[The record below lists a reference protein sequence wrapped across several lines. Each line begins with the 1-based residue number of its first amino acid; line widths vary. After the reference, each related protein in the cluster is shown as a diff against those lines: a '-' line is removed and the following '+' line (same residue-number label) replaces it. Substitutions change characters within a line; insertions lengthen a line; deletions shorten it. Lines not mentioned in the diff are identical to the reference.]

1 MLRPHRLRLTVLIFL
16 LLATSASR
24 GWGQSDQRIAT
35 VLVVT
40 GVAEVRAS
48 GEAMWDQLRFRDAIF
63 VRDTVRTAANS
74 RVKFL
79 MRDDAILTLG
89 EDGEMEFTEFLL
101 TQQQQRNVIDLFL
114 GALKVVTV
122 RILRSG
128 SLTQVRTSNT
138 VAGVRGTSFIVRFI
152 PPNITEVFVL
162 EGIVTVQNLAAE
174 SPQVESVPPNQQTSV
189 TGSAAPATP
198 TTTKPEVQQSL
209 NQEVSVTEQVPS
221 EVTPTQELA
230 PPEPVRGEESAAPA
244 PEGAAPAT
252 AGESSTTKSE
262 SAATEGESST
272 TQSVAPPG
280 SATVVLPDIAPV
292 TETDLTP
299 TIDTQIEIVS
309 GSSPA
314 GAVDPGDT
322 LTSDT
327 TPVAEEVLRMLLLEF
342 TIEFPR

>member
-48 GEAMWDQLRFRDAIF
+48 GEATWDQLRFRDAIF
-63 VRDTVRTAANS
+63 ARDTVRTAANS

-128 SLTQVRTSNT
+128 SSTQVRTSNT

-152 PPNITEVFVL
+152 PPNITEPRKTPCRSCWSRSTR
-162 EGIVTVQNLAAE
+162 EGSTAQRA
-174 SPQVESVPPNQQTSV
+174 S
-189 TGSAAPATP
+189 
-198 TTTKPEVQQSL
+198 
-209 NQEVSVTEQVPS
+209 
-221 EVTPTQELA
+221 
-230 PPEPVRGEESAAPA
+230 
-244 PEGAAPAT
+244 GAAARAT
-252 AGESSTTKSE
+252 CSGRPSTTERAS
-262 SAATEGESST
+262 
-272 TQSVAPPG
+272 
-280 SATVVLPDIAPV
+280 
-292 TETDLTP
+292 
-299 TIDTQIEIVS
+299 
-309 GSSPA
+309 
-314 GAVDPGDT
+314 
-322 LTSDT
+322 
-327 TPVAEEVLRMLLLEF
+327 M
-342 TIEFPR
+342 

>member
-48 GEAMWDQLRFRDAIF
+48 GEATWDQLRFRDAIF

-101 TQQQQRNVIDLFL
+101 NQQQQRNVIDLFL

-128 SLTQVRTSNT
+128 SFTQVRTSNT

-162 EGIVTVQNLAAE
+162 EGIVTVQTLAAE

-230 PPEPVRGEESAAPA
+230 PPEPVRGEESAAPVSMEN
-244 PEGAAPAT
+244 PNL
-252 AGESSTTKSE
+252 ESSTPVVVSMWVCGSTL
-262 SAATEGESST
+262 GETLSST
-272 TQSVAPPG
+272 FC
-280 SATVVLPDIAPV
+280 
-292 TETDLTP
+292 LTP
-299 TIDTQIEIVS
+299 R
-309 GSSPA
+309 SPA
-314 GAVDPGDT
+314 
-322 LTSDT
+322 TS
-327 TPVAEEVLRMLLLEF
+327 LRRPISWNESMVMRP
-342 TIEFPR
+342 TS